1 MTRLASFRP
10 LIQSVNNTRTMSSS
24 SSSRSIE
31 PEKIKTLL
39 NYSACDVSD
48 ALLKLQKVSP
58 GTTAR
63 AGHLADFVPF
73 SPTSNKRKII
83 APASTFKFI
92 PKDQS
97 LPFGMDLD
105 PKIRIEDHGFPP
117 GTYWVDH
124 AEPGT
129 VVVVE
134 QPTGQYCAAVG
145 GIMAARMKVLGVQGV
160 VVDGRIRDL
169 GEIRELELPVWAH
182 STSTV
187 GTGAESKPAT
197 RNLPICIS
205 GIEVRPGD
213 IIFCDP
219 VEGVVAIPRELL
231 DQVIELMPK
240 LVDMDDKVKEAV
252 AGGESV
258 FEAFKRFRTK
268 I

>member
-1 MTRLASFRP
+1 MRSSNSKRFHQEQRREPAIL
-10 LIQSVNNTRTMSSS
+10 LISVRGKIHTSVKCVPILSSY
-24 SSSRSIE
+24 R
-31 PEKIKTLL
+31 
-39 NYSACDVSD
+39 
-48 ALLKLQKVSP
+48 
-58 GTTAR
+58 
-63 AGHLADFVPF
+63 VPF

-169 GEIRELELPVWAH
+169 GEIRELELPVSFLFLTLILQSISQSNYGWKSKFKLGTNADA
-182 STSTV
+182 
-187 GTGAESKPAT
+187 GTGLGPF
-197 RNLPICIS
+197 NLNS
-205 GIEVRPGD
+205 WDRSRV
-213 IIFCDP
+213 
-219 VEGVVAIPRELL
+219 
-231 DQVIELMPK
+231 QT
-240 LVDMDDKVKEAV
+240 
-252 AGGESV
+252 SY
-258 FEAFKRFRTK
+258 
-268 I
+268 